1 MQDDRKLR
9 VLRAIIEDYIATHE
23 PIGSRLLSERHDLGV
38 SPATIRNDMAALEED
53 GYLEQPHTSAGR
65 IPTALGYRL
74 FVDQLS
80 SVKPL
85 SSAEQKAIM
94 KFLAGAVDLDDVMSR
109 TTKVLSQL
117 TKQAAIVQY
126 PSLSKTAIRHVEIV
140 KVGQMRI
147 LLVLV
152 TEAGRVE
159 QRYLECPAEVSDDEI
174 AQLRNRLN
182 SALVGVFLSDF
193 QKQRQ
198 NIANYFDDTYRDFV
212 NLIFDVLIE
221 LSDREEEERVV
232 IGGTAN
238 LARYADEYQTMFRPV
253 LEALE
258 EQVVLL
264 RLIGEAVAPDISVK
278 IGIEN
283 PTGLESAA
291 VVTSGYQI
299 GDNTVARLGVV
310 GPTHMDYPTTM
321 GAVLAV
327 SSYVGSILAGK

>member
-38 SPATIRNDMAALEED
+38 SPATIRNDMAVLEDE

-85 SSAEQKAIM
+85 STAEQRAIM
-94 KFLAGAVDLDDVMSR
+94 KFLAGAADLDDVMSR

-126 PSLSKTAIRHVEIV
+126 PSLSKTAIRHVELV
-140 KVGQMRI
+140 KVSHQRI
-147 LLVLV
+147 LIVLV

-159 QRYLECPAEVSDDEI
+159 QRYLEAPTEI
-174 AQLRNRLN
+174 TDVELAQLRNKLN
-182 SALVGVFLSDF
+182 TALVGIYLSDF
-193 QKQRQ
+193 QKQRS
-198 NIANYFDDTYRDFV
+198 NIVSYFDENDREFA
-212 NLIFDVLIE
+212 NLILDVLIE

-238 LARYADEYQTMFRPV
+238 LARYADEYQSMFRPV

>member
-1 MQDDRKLR
+1 MSDDRKLQ
-9 VLRAIIEDYIATHE
+9 VLRAIIENYIATHE
-23 PIGSRLLSERHDLGV
+23 PVGSRVLSERHDLGV
-38 SPATIRNDMAALEED
+38 SPATIRNDMAALEHE

-65 IPTALGYRL
+65 IPTSLGYRL

-80 SVKPL
+80 TVKPL
-85 SSAEQKAIM
+85 SNAEQRAIM
-94 KFLAGAVDLDDVMSR
+94 NFLDGAADLDDVMNR

-126 PSLSKTAIRHVEIV
+126 PSLSKAAIRHVEIV
-140 KVGQMRI
+140 KVTDRKL

-152 TEAGRVE
+152 TESGRVE
-159 QRYLECPAEVSDDEI
+159 QRYLDCPNEISDLEI
-174 AQLRNRLN
+174 SEMRQKMNA
-182 SALVGVFLSDF
+182 ALIGVYLSDF

-198 NIANYFDDTYRDFV
+198 NVSAHFSESNRDFA
-212 NLIFDVLIE
+212 NTIMDVLVD

-238 LARYADEYQTMFRPV
+238 LARYANEYQSTIRPM

-264 RLIGEAVAPDISVK
+264 RLIGEAVAPDMTVK

-283 PTGLESAA
+283 PSGLEAA
-291 VVTSGYQI
+291 SVITSGYQI
-299 GDNTVARLGVV
+299 GDNTVARLGVI

-327 SSYVGSILAGK
+327 STYVGSILAGK

>member
-1 MQDDRKLR
+1 MLEERKLQ
-9 VLRAIIEDYIATHE
+9 VLRAIIEDYIASHE
-23 PIGSRLLSERHDLGV
+23 PVGSRVLAERHDLGV
-38 SPATIRNDMAALEED
+38 SPATIRNDMAALENE

-65 IPTALGYRL
+65 IPTSLGYRL

-80 SVKPL
+80 TVKPL
-85 SSAEQKAIM
+85 SAAEQRAIM
-94 KFLAGAVDLDDVMSR
+94 KFLDGAADLDDVMTR

-126 PSLSKTAIRHVEIV
+126 PSLGKTAIRHVEIV
-140 KVGQMRI
+140 RVTERKI
-147 LLVLV
+147 LMVLV

-159 QRYLECPAEVSDDEI
+159 QRYLNCPADIDDAEI
-174 AQLRNRLN
+174 ADIRHKLN
-182 SALVGVFLSDF
+182 VALVGVFLSDF
-193 QKQRQ
+193 QKQRS
-198 NIANYFDDTYRDFV
+198 NIAQHFADTDREFA
-212 NLIFDVLIE
+212 NMILDVLVD

-238 LARYADEYQTMFRPV
+238 LARYTNEYQSTIRPM

-264 RLIGEAVAPDISVK
+264 RLIGEAVAPDITVK

-299 GDNTVARLGVV
+299 GDHTVARLGVV

-327 SSYVGSILAGK
+327 STYVGSILAGK

>member
-38 SPATIRNDMAALEED
+38 SPATIRNDMAVLEDE

-85 SSAEQKAIM
+85 STAEQRAIM
-94 KFLAGAVDLDDVMSR
+94 KFLAGAADLDDVMSR

-126 PSLSKTAIRHVEIV
+126 PSLSKTAIRHVELV
-140 KVGQMRI
+140 KVSHQRI
-147 LLVLV
+147 LIVLV

-159 QRYLECPAEVSDDEI
+159 QRYLEAPTEITDAEI
-174 AQLRNRLN
+174 AQMRNKLN
-182 SALVGVFLSDF
+182 TALVGIYLSDF
-193 QKQRQ
+193 QKQRS
-198 NIANYFDDTYRDFV
+198 NIVSYFDENDREFA
-212 NLIFDVLIE
+212 NLILDVLIE

-238 LARYADEYQTMFRPV
+238 LARYADEYQSMFRPV

>member
-1 MQDDRKLR
+1 VQDDRKLR

-38 SPATIRNDMAALEED
+38 SPATIRNDMAVLEDE

-85 SSAEQKAIM
+85 STAEQRAIM
-94 KFLAGAVDLDDVMSR
+94 KFLAGAADLDDVMSR

-126 PSLSKTAIRHVEIV
+126 PSLSKTAIRHVELV
-140 KVGQMRI
+140 KVSHQRI
-147 LLVLV
+147 LIVLV

-159 QRYLECPAEVSDDEI
+159 QRYLEAPTEI
-174 AQLRNRLN
+174 TDVELAQLRNKLN
-182 SALVGVFLSDF
+182 AALVGIYLSDF
-193 QKQRQ
+193 QKQRS
-198 NIANYFDDTYRDFV
+198 NIVSYFDENDREFA
-212 NLIFDVLIE
+212 NLILDVLIE

-238 LARYADEYQTMFRPV
+238 LARYADEYQSMFRPV

>member
-38 SPATIRNDMAALEED
+38 SPATIRNDMAVLEDE

-85 SSAEQKAIM
+85 STAEQRAIM
-94 KFLAGAVDLDDVMSR
+94 KFLAGAADLDDVMSR

-126 PSLSKTAIRHVEIV
+126 PSLSKTAIRHVELV
-140 KVGQMRI
+140 KVSHQRI
-147 LLVLV
+147 LIVLV

-159 QRYLECPAEVSDDEI
+159 QRYLEAPTEITDAEI
-174 AQLRNRLN
+174 AQMRNKLN
-182 SALVGVFLSDF
+182 TALVGIYLSDF
-193 QKQRQ
+193 QKQRS
-198 NIANYFDDTYRDFV
+198 NIVSYFDENDREFA
-212 NLIFDVLIE
+212 NLILDVLME

-238 LARYADEYQTMFRPV
+238 LARYADEYQSMFRPV

>member
-1 MQDDRKLR
+1 MSDDRKLQ
-9 VLRAIIEDYIATHE
+9 VLRAIIENYIATHE
-23 PIGSRLLSERHDLGV
+23 PVGSRVLSERHDLGV
-38 SPATIRNDMAALEED
+38 SPATIRNDMAALEHE

-65 IPTALGYRL
+65 IPTSLGYRL

-80 SVKPL
+80 TVKPL
-85 SSAEQKAIM
+85 SNAEQRAIM
-94 KFLAGAVDLDDVMSR
+94 NFLDGAADLDYVMNR

-126 PSLSKTAIRHVEIV
+126 HSLSKAAIRHVEIV
-140 KVGQMRI
+140 KVTDRKL

-152 TEAGRVE
+152 TESGRVE
-159 QRYLECPAEVSDDEI
+159 QRYLDCPIEISDLEI
-174 AQLRNRLN
+174 SEMRQKMNA
-182 SALVGVFLSDF
+182 ALIGVYLSDF

-198 NIANYFDDTYRDFV
+198 NISAHFSESNRDFADT
-212 NLIFDVLIE
+212 IMDVLVD

-238 LARYADEYQTMFRPV
+238 LARYANEYQSTIRPM

-264 RLIGEAVAPDISVK
+264 RLIGEAVAPDMTVK

-283 PTGLESAA
+283 PSGLEAA
-291 VVTSGYQI
+291 SVITSGYQI
-299 GDNTVARLGVV
+299 GENTVARLGVV

-327 SSYVGSILAGK
+327 STYVGSILAGK

>member
-1 MQDDRKLR
+1 VQDDRKLR

-38 SPATIRNDMAALEED
+38 SPATIRNDMAVLEDE

-85 SSAEQKAIM
+85 STAEQRAIM
-94 KFLAGAVDLDDVMSR
+94 KFLAGAADLDDVMSR

-126 PSLSKTAIRHVEIV
+126 PSLSKTAIRHVELV
-140 KVGQMRI
+140 KVSHQRI
-147 LLVLV
+147 LIVLV

-159 QRYLECPAEVSDDEI
+159 QRYLEAPTEI
-174 AQLRNRLN
+174 TDVELTQLRNKLN
-182 SALVGVFLSDF
+182 TALVGIYLSDF
-193 QKQRQ
+193 QKQRS
-198 NIANYFDDTYRDFV
+198 NIVSYFDENDREFA
-212 NLIFDVLIE
+212 NLILDVLIE

-238 LARYADEYQTMFRPV
+238 LARYADEYQSMFRPV

-283 PTGLESAA
+283 PTGLKSAA

>member
-1 MQDDRKLR
+1 MD
-9 VLRAIIEDYIATHE
+9 
-23 PIGSRLLSERHDLGV
+23 
-38 SPATIRNDMAALEED
+38 
-53 GYLEQPHTSAGR
+53 
-65 IPTALGYRL
+65 
-74 FVDQLS
+74 
-80 SVKPL
+80 
-85 SSAEQKAIM
+85 
-94 KFLAGAVDLDDVMSR
+94 
-109 TTKVLSQL
+109 
-117 TKQAAIVQY
+117 
-126 PSLSKTAIRHVEIV
+126 
-140 KVGQMRI
+140 
-147 LLVLV
+147 VLV
-152 TEAGRVE
+152 
-159 QRYLECPAEVSDDEI
+159 
-174 AQLRNRLN
+174 
-182 SALVGVFLSDF
+182 
-193 QKQRQ
+193 
-198 NIANYFDDTYRDFV
+198 
-212 NLIFDVLIE
+212 E

-238 LARYADEYQTMFRPV
+238 LTRYATDYQSMIRPV

-299 GDNTVARLGVV
+299 GDHTVARLGVV

>member
-38 SPATIRNDMAALEED
+38 SPATIRNDMAVLEDE

-85 SSAEQKAIM
+85 STAEQRAIM
-94 KFLAGAVDLDDVMSR
+94 KFLAGAADLDDVMSR

-126 PSLSKTAIRHVEIV
+126 PSLSKTAIRHVELV
-140 KVGQMRI
+140 KVSHQRI
-147 LLVLV
+147 LIVLV

-159 QRYLECPAEVSDDEI
+159 QRYLEAPTEI
-174 AQLRNRLN
+174 TDVELAQLRNKLN
-182 SALVGVFLSDF
+182 AALVGIYLSDF
-193 QKQRQ
+193 QKQRS
-198 NIANYFDDTYRDFV
+198 NIVSYFDENDREFA
-212 NLIFDVLIE
+212 NLILDVLIE

-238 LARYADEYQTMFRPV
+238 LARYADEYQSMFRPV

>member
-1 MQDDRKLR
+1 MSDDRKLQ
-9 VLRAIIEDYIATHE
+9 VLRAIIENYIATHE
-23 PIGSRLLSERHDLGV
+23 PVGSRVLSERHDQGV
-38 SPATIRNDMAALEED
+38 SPATIRNDMAALEHE

-65 IPTALGYRL
+65 IPTSLGYRL

-80 SVKPL
+80 TVKPL
-85 SSAEQKAIM
+85 SNAEQRAIM
-94 KFLAGAVDLDDVMSR
+94 NFLDWAADLDDVMNR

-126 PSLSKTAIRHVEIV
+126 PSLSKAAIRHVEIV
-140 KVGQMRI
+140 KVTDRKL

-152 TEAGRVE
+152 TESGRVE
-159 QRYLECPAEVSDDEI
+159 QRYLDCPIEISDLEI
-174 AQLRNRLN
+174 SEMRQKMNA
-182 SALVGVFLSDF
+182 ALIGVYLSDF

-198 NIANYFDDTYRDFV
+198 NISAHFSESNRDFADT
-212 NLIFDVLIE
+212 IMDVLVY

-238 LARYADEYQTMFRPV
+238 LARYANEYQSTIRPM

-264 RLIGEAVAPDISVK
+264 RLIGEAVAPDMTVK

-283 PTGLESAA
+283 PSGLEAA
-291 VVTSGYQI
+291 SVITSGYQI
-299 GDNTVARLGVV
+299 GENTVARLGVV

-327 SSYVGSILAGK
+327 STYVGSILAGK

>member
-1 MQDDRKLR
+1 MQDERKLR
-9 VLRAIIEDYIATHE
+9 VLRAIIEDYIATQE
-23 PIGSRLLSERHDLGV
+23 PVGSRLLSERHDLGV
-38 SPATIRNDMAALEED
+38 SPATLRNDMAALENE

-65 IPTALGYRL
+65 IPTAMGYRL

-80 SVKPL
+80 TVKPL
-85 SSAEQKAIM
+85 SPAEQRAIM
-94 KFLAGAVDLDDVMSR
+94 TFLEGAADLDDVMSR

-126 PSLSKTAIRHVEIV
+126 PSLSKTSIRHVELV
-140 KVGQMRI
+140 KVTDRKI

-159 QRYLECPAEVSDDEI
+159 QRYLDCPAEITDSDV
-174 AQLRNRLN
+174 AQMRNKLN
-182 SALVGVFLSDF
+182 AALVGVYLSDF
-193 QKQRQ
+193 QKQRK
-198 NIANYFDDTYRDFV
+198 NIGEHFSETDRDFA
-212 NLIFDVLIE
+212 NLIVDALVE
-221 LSDREEEERVV
+221 LADREEEERVV

-238 LARYADEYQTMFRPV
+238 LARYASEYQTMIRPV

-283 PTGLESAA
+283 PSGLESAA

-299 GDNTVARLGVV
+299 GDHTVARLGVV

-327 SSYVGSILAGK
+327 SNYVGSILAGK

>member
-1 MQDDRKLR
+1 MLEERKLQ
-9 VLRAIIEDYIATHE
+9 VLRAIIEDYIASHE
-23 PIGSRLLSERHDLGV
+23 PVGSRVLAERHDLGV
-38 SPATIRNDMAALEED
+38 SPATIRNDMAALENE

-65 IPTALGYRL
+65 IPTSLGYRL

-80 SVKPL
+80 TVKPL
-85 SSAEQKAIM
+85 SAAEQRAIM
-94 KFLAGAVDLDDVMSR
+94 KFLDGAADLDDVMTR

-126 PSLSKTAIRHVEIV
+126 PSLGKTAIRHVEIV
-140 KVGQMRI
+140 RVTKRKI
-147 LLVLV
+147 LMVLV

-159 QRYLECPAEVSDDEI
+159 QRYLNCPADIDDAEI
-174 AQLRNRLN
+174 ADIRHKLN
-182 SALVGVFLSDF
+182 VALVGVFLSDF
-193 QKQRQ
+193 QKQRS
-198 NIANYFDDTYRDFV
+198 NIAQHFADTDREFA
-212 NLIFDVLIE
+212 NMILDVLVD

-238 LARYADEYQTMFRPV
+238 LARYTNEYQSTIRPM

-264 RLIGEAVAPDISVK
+264 RLIGEAVAPDITVK

-299 GDNTVARLGVV
+299 GDQTVARLGVV

-327 SSYVGSILAGK
+327 STYVGSILAGK

>member
-1 MQDDRKLR
+1 
-9 VLRAIIEDYIATHE
+9 
-23 PIGSRLLSERHDLGV
+23 
-38 SPATIRNDMAALEED
+38 
-53 GYLEQPHTSAGR
+53 
-65 IPTALGYRL
+65 
-74 FVDQLS
+74 
-80 SVKPL
+80 
-85 SSAEQKAIM
+85 
-94 KFLAGAVDLDDVMSR
+94 
-109 TTKVLSQL
+109 
-117 TKQAAIVQY
+117 
-126 PSLSKTAIRHVEIV
+126 
-140 KVGQMRI
+140 MRI

-198 NIANYFDDTYRDFV
+198 NIANYFDDAERDFV

>member
-1 MQDDRKLR
+1 MQDERKLR

-23 PIGSRLLSERHDLGV
+23 PVGSRVLAERHDLGV
-38 SPATIRNDMAALEED
+38 SPATIRNDMAALENE
-53 GYLEQPHTSAGR
+53 GFLEQPHTSAGR

-80 SVKPL
+80 TVKPL
-85 SSAEQKAIM
+85 SGAEQRAIM
-94 KFLAGAVDLDDVMSR
+94 KFLEGAADLDDVMSR

-126 PSLSKTAIRHVEIV
+126 PSLSKTAIRHVELV
-140 KVGQMRI
+140 RVTDRKI
-147 LLVLV
+147 LMVLV

-159 QRYLECPAEVSDDEI
+159 QRYLDCPAEITDQDVSEI
-174 AQLRNRLN
+174 RHKLN
-182 SALVGVFLSDF
+182 SALVGVYLSDF

-198 NIANYFDDTYRDFV
+198 NIAAAFPDTDRDFA
-212 NLIFDVLIE
+212 NLIMDVLVE

-232 IGGTAN
+232 IGGTSN
-238 LARYADEYQTMFRPV
+238 LARYATDYQNMIRPV

-283 PTGLESAA
+283 PTGLESAS
-291 VVTSGYQI
+291 VITSGYQI
-299 GDNTVARLGVV
+299 GDHTVARLGVV

-327 SSYVGSILAGK
+327 SNYVGSILAGK

>member
-198 NIANYFDDTYRDFV
+198 NIANYFDDAERDFV